1 MEPRFSALRVIQK
14 KDDLDLAAFLRKN
27 MTGWRKFL
35 KIFLFVI
42 ALLGLPACILSESGT
57 WNLIIALVLIL
68 YVLFFDCLHGFRLYR
83 VESRGRAVIELHFYD
98 DHLQV
103 VDSLAD
109 STYLYAGV
117 AAIHETPHQFL
128 LQLPAKRYIL
138 VPKSSLPAGQVD
150 AFRDFIAERC
160 GKPCQPCPIRPAWRW
175 GWLGVC
181 CALLVLSII
190 GSYIL
195 NHQPQTFVCDNYSI
209 TLPEEFIEIP
219 EDVAPPSTYCFDSQD
234 VLIVANFSNSPSSLG
249 QIETLVLYDGKSEA
263 YEGPLYAPDAP
274 HTYLLDNGICCIFV
288 YFPYFPESYYC
299 YATLPLSD
307 TTYCTTTFVFPKT
320 NESLQ
325 KYQPLILKW
334 AATIQVTPKN

>member
-1 MEPRFSALRVIQK
+1 MEPRFTALRVIQK
-14 KDDLDLAAFLRKN
+14 KDDLDLAAFLRKK

-42 ALLGLPACILSESGT
+42 MLLCLPACILSESGT
-57 WNLIIALVLIL
+57 WNLITAIVLIL
-68 YVLFFDCLHGFRLYR
+68 YVLFFDCFHGLHLYR
-83 VESRGRAVIELHFYD
+83 IESRSRAAIELHFYD

-117 AAIHETPHQFL
+117 VALHETPHQFL
-128 LQLPAKRYIL
+128 LQFPAKRYIL

-150 AFRDFIAERC
+150 AFRDFIAQQC

-175 GWLGVC
+175 VWLGVC
-181 CALLVLSII
+181 CVLLVLSLI

-195 NHQPQTFVCDNYSI
+195 NHQPQTFVRDNYSI
-209 TLPEEFIEIP
+209 TLPEDFIGLP
-219 EDVAPPSTYCFDSQD
+219 ENAGPADYYFASQD
-234 VLIVANFSNSPSSLG
+234 VVIIADFSDGPSFLG
-249 QIETLVLYDGKSEA
+249 LGETLVLYDGKAEA

-274 HTYLLDNGICCIFV
+274 HTYLLDNGVCCTFAD
-288 YFPYFPESYYC
+288 FPDFAESYYC
-299 YATLPLSD
+299 YAILPVTD
-307 TTYCTTTFVFPKT
+307 TTNCITTFVFPKT

-325 KYQPLILKW
+325 KYQPLILTW
-334 AATIQVTPKN
+334 AATIQVTP